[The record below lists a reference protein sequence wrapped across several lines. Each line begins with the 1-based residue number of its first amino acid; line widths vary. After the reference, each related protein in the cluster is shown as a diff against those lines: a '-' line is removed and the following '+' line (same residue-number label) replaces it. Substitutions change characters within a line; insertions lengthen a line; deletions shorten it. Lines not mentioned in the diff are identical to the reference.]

1 MSTQQGISPPPPGV
15 VPNFINPQN
24 QFQGCTPFV
33 AFYLTIN
40 SLALVMRLYT
50 RRFIIR
56 ASLAIDDYLC
66 IIAYV
71 VPWGLDVTSGISHV
85 ARLQRSQNFLSYILC
100 LAFSKLTILCF
111 YYRLF
116 SSRASLKVLIIIGI
130 IFEACGT
137 LALVAVANYTFTP
150 FERFGDPTVKP
161 NIPRIAPIFF
171 SGLLAMITDIYI
183 LVLPI
188 PSVLR
193 LKVPLRQRLKAL
205 AIIILGASACTASII
220 RVVHTA
226 NMKDP
231 NTLWHI
237 LFVGGVGYWVSA
249 VECNHALLCS
259 CLLVL
264 PVFIQHHWPK
274 VSSLF
279 GRLRGKQSD
288 SSLEGS
294 SLQRTRSW
302 PAQDQ
307 WNVNKRVDIYIFE
320 EFRHFENLPK
330 AHLAIHPNR
339 QLSSADIERGE
350 GSGHR

>member
-1 MSTQQGISPPPPGV
+1 MSTQQGILPPPPGV

-33 AFYLTIN
+33 AIYLAIN

-66 IIAYV
+66 IIAYGAV
-71 VPWGLDVTSGISHV
+71 FIRVLCSYRSQRHV
-85 ARLQRSQNFLSYILC
+85 APSFLSQQRLTGLTGRALGIGRHIWDIPRSASTEIAKISFHSFLSYILC
-100 LAFSKLTILCF
+100 LAFSKLTILYF

-150 FERFGDPTVKP
+150 FDRFGDPTVKP

-171 SGLLAMITDIYI
+171 SGLLAMITDIYV

-205 AIIILGASACTASII
+205 AIIILGASACTASIV
-220 RVVHTA
+220 RVVHTT

-231 NTLWHI
+231 NTLWHV
-237 LFVGGVGYWVSA
+237 LFVGGVGYWV
-249 VECNHALLCS
+249 
-259 CLLVL
+259 
-264 PVFIQHHWPK
+264 
-274 VSSLF
+274 
-279 GRLRGKQSD
+279 
-288 SSLEGS
+288 
-294 SLQRTRSW
+294 
-302 PAQDQ
+302 
-307 WNVNKRVDIYIFE
+307 
-320 EFRHFENLPK
+320 
-330 AHLAIHPNR
+330 
-339 QLSSADIERGE
+339 
-350 GSGHR
+350 

>member
-1 MSTQQGISPPPPGV
+1 MSTQQGILPPPPGV
-15 VPNFINPQN
+15 EPNFINPQN
-24 QFQGCTPFV
+24 QFHGCTPFV

-56 ASLAIDDYLC
+56 ASLAIDDCRALG
-66 IIAYV
+66 IGRHIWDIPRSASTEIAKN
-71 VPWGLDVTSGISHV
+71 SFHS
-85 ARLQRSQNFLSYILC
+85 FLSYILC
-100 LAFSKLTILCF
+100 LASSKLTILCF

-161 NIPRIAPIFF
+161 KIPRIAPIFF
-171 SGLLAMITDIYI
+171 SGLLAMITDIYV

-205 AIIILGASACTASII
+205 AIIILGASACTASIV

-231 NTLWHI
+231 NVLWHV
-237 LFVGGVGYWVSA
+237 LFVGGVGYWV
-249 VECNHALLCS
+249 
-259 CLLVL
+259 
-264 PVFIQHHWPK
+264 
-274 VSSLF
+274 
-279 GRLRGKQSD
+279 
-288 SSLEGS
+288 
-294 SLQRTRSW
+294 
-302 PAQDQ
+302 
-307 WNVNKRVDIYIFE
+307 
-320 EFRHFENLPK
+320 
-330 AHLAIHPNR
+330 
-339 QLSSADIERGE
+339 
-350 GSGHR
+350 

>member
-1 MSTQQGISPPPPGV
+1 MSTQQGILPPPPGV
-15 VPNFINPQN
+15 EPNFINPQN
-24 QFQGCTPFV
+24 QFHGCTPFV

-66 IIAYV
+66 IIAYFLCV
-71 VPWGLDVTSGISHV
+71 CFAATVLKGIGRALGIGRHIWDIP
-85 ARLQRSQNFLSYILC
+85 RSASTEIAKNSFHSFLSYILC
-100 LAFSKLTILCF
+100 LASSKLTILCF

-161 NIPRIAPIFF
+161 KIPRIAPIFF
-171 SGLLAMITDIYI
+171 SGLLAMITDIYV

-205 AIIILGASACTASII
+205 AIIILGASACTASIV

-231 NTLWHI
+231 NVLWHV
-237 LFVGGVGYWVSA
+237 LFVGGVGYWV
-249 VECNHALLCS
+249 
-259 CLLVL
+259 
-264 PVFIQHHWPK
+264 
-274 VSSLF
+274 
-279 GRLRGKQSD
+279 
-288 SSLEGS
+288 
-294 SLQRTRSW
+294 
-302 PAQDQ
+302 
-307 WNVNKRVDIYIFE
+307 
-320 EFRHFENLPK
+320 
-330 AHLAIHPNR
+330 
-339 QLSSADIERGE
+339 
-350 GSGHR
+350 

>member
-1 MSTQQGISPPPPGV
+1 MSTQQGILPPPPEV
-15 VPNFINPQN
+15 EPNFINPQN
-24 QFQGCTPFV
+24 QFHGCTPFV

-56 ASLAIDDYLC
+56 ASLAIDDCRALG
-66 IIAYV
+66 IGRHIWDIPRSASTEIAKN
-71 VPWGLDVTSGISHV
+71 SFHS
-85 ARLQRSQNFLSYILC
+85 FLSYILC
-100 LAFSKLTILCF
+100 LASSKLTILCF

-161 NIPRIAPIFF
+161 KIPRIAPIFF
-171 SGLLAMITDIYI
+171 SGLLAMITDIYV

-205 AIIILGASACTASII
+205 AIIILGASACTASIV

-231 NTLWHI
+231 NVLWHV

-274 VSSLF
+274 VRSLF
-279 GRLRGKQSD
+279 GRLRGKQN
-288 SSLEGS
+288 GS
-294 SLQRTRSW
+294 SAERSPTRRTCSW

-307 WNVNKRVDIYIFE
+307 WNVNKRVGIYIFE

-350 GSGHR
+350 GSDRR